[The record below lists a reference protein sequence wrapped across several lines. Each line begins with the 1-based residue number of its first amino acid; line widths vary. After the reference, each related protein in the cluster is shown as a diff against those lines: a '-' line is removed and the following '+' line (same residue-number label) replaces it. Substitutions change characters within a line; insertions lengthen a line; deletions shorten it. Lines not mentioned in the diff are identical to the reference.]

1 MSTEVAQFRGTVHCR
16 RSAQGPLGLE
26 LTGRTVEGD
35 EAQTVAFSGAALP
48 PDLPDVLENVVVV
61 STAQREFRLLSAG
74 GAWSVAAAAVHV
86 HTDLSA
92 PFYRA
97 IPPQPAPLARR
108 LLFATA
114 LTLARTRPGLL
125 LLRALRR

>member
-16 RSAQGPLGLE
+16 RPPHGPLELE

-35 EAQTVAFSGAALP
+35 EEQMVAFSGATLP
-48 PDLPDVLENVVVV
+48 SDLPDVLENVVVV
-61 STAQREFRLLSAG
+61 STGEREFRLLSTG
-74 GAWSVAAAAVHV
+74 GAWTITAAAIHA
-86 HTDLSA
+86 HTNLSA